1 MPFTR
6 QNANI
11 IRKLSLNFRQMLS
24 LSNRVISV
32 FALFYIQFMS
42 FKHGNTPPGAYPA
55 VTQRRKINET
65 KKNAVTKV
73 STTSLGFNSTTI
85 DKLKSY
91 FQHSKEQHVELRDHN
106 KSRWRN
112 FWFRKKQQH
121 VVQHSSTSN
130 TVAVGTVFSL
140 SVPITI
146 SSHYYSKEETTTRP
160 TKANSLVQQ
169 LVILPP
175 LQVYGFLFLAILFL
189 LVIAF
194 ALLQVHRII
203 SILELGVNGIKYVLV
218 GSVTNV
224 LSVTTRLKWWF

>member
-1 MPFTR
+1 MT
-6 QNANI
+6 
-11 IRKLSLNFRQMLS
+11 
-24 LSNRVISV
+24 
-32 FALFYIQFMS
+32 
-42 FKHGNTPPGAYPA
+42 FKHSNTPPGAYP
-55 VTQRRKINET
+55 VVMQRRKMNET

-73 STTSLGFNSTTI
+73 STTSLGFNSTAI

-91 FQHSKEQHVELRDHN
+91 FQHSKEDHN

-112 FWFRKKQQH
+112 FWFRKKQQQ

-130 TVAVGTVFSL
+130 TVALGTVFSL

-160 TKANSLVQQ
+160 TRANSLVQQ

-194 ALLQVHRII
+194 ALLQVHRMI
-203 SILELGVNGIKYVLV
+203 SIVELGVNGIKYVLV
-218 GSVTNV
+218 ASVTNV
-224 LSVTTRLKWWF
+224 LSLTTRLKWWF